1 MTVRHVPARFQAIN
15 PSTGQFVPLAR
26 LRFYDPGTTNPR
38 TVYSD
43 KDRLIAINQ
52 TPNGISADS
61 AGFYPQI
68 YVQDGTYKY
77 TLHTQDE
84 VLVDTE
90 DNVDPGLGVGAGV
103 LGIPAG
109 GTGSGTAAGARV
121 ALGAASQAALDALDL
136 RVADAESLLDNPIL
150 AASVSITYAA
160 SVAPDFSADET
171 RHITLT
177 GPLTL
182 GAPTV
187 TPGQKIRL
195 YLIQDATGSRTW
207 AVNAAYKFP
216 GGYVPPLS
224 TTANAIDM
232 LVGHARTSGE
242 IQVEEFKRQD
252 PLTNIA
258 ILEDQ
263 KSQNTPGG
271 TFTQGADRTRDLNT
285 TVSDLAGIIVSLT
298 SNQFTLRAGTY
309 LINWAAPAGD
319 QVGAH
324 QSFLYNAS
332 DSSEVKRGS
341 TSNVGATGSNIDSTG
356 AAVVVIS
363 SNKAFEIRHRCQS
376 TRTTTGFGL
385 AGNFGTEIY
394 TRVVVRKI
402 A

>member
-1 MTVRHVPARFQAIN
+1 MAVRHQTPQVQALDTLGN
-15 PSTGQFVPLAR
+15 PSPGAKM
-26 LRFYDPGTTNPR
+26 RFYDAGTTNPR
-38 TVYSD
+38 AVYTDDGLS
-43 KDRLIAINQ
+43 IAYSQ
-52 TPNGISADS
+52 PVVADS
-61 AGFYPQI
+61 AGIFPPVFVTTGVYKI
-68 YVQDGTYKY
+68 TIHSAADVLLATY
-77 TLHTQDE
+77 D
-84 VLVDTE
+84 DI
-90 DNVDPGLGVGAGV
+90 DPSLSTNAGALAV
-103 LGIPAG
+103 ASG
-109 GTGSGTAAGARV
+109 GTGAMTPAGARTN
-121 ALGAASQAALDALDL
+121 LGAASQAAIDALDL
-136 RVADAESLLDNPIL
+136 RVADAENLLDNPIL

-182 GAPTV
+182 NAPTV
-187 TPGQKIRL
+187 TAGQKIRL